1 MSTTTSDTAVQP
13 YRVEIDQAA
22 LDDLQSRLA
31 RVRWPD
37 ELPDAG
43 WEYGV
48 PVDYVRGLVDHWRD
62 GYDWR
67 AHEARLN
74 AHPQFT
80 TTIDGQRVH
89 FLHVRSPEPGALPLI
104 CTHGWPMSVF
114 EYLDLIG
121 PLSDPGRHGGDPADA
136 FHLVIPSIP
145 GVAFSGPTTEPG
157 WDTRRVARAWVELM
171 ARLGYDRYGA
181 HGNDGG
187 SQISPEVGR
196 FAPEQV
202 VGVHVTQLFSFP
214 SGDPA
219 EFADM
224 SEEDM
229 AAMNFLQT
237 FTEGGGLAYNAYQ
250 SASPRRWP
258 TRSRT
263 PPPAGW
269 PGSGSCTSS
278 GPSPTTCSPTRRPTG
293 SPARSARRS
302 GATSPRRTTPTVPPS
317 RPRRRRAS
325 PSSPRTSSRSAGSP
339 TATTPTS
346 SAGTTTTGAATSRPT
361 TRPTCCSTTSG
372 GSSARCA
379 PHPDASAVAPDPG
392 ERDGEPVGIGA
403 RVDAHGIAAGHGQE
417 IGLDAL
423 VGADR
428 LAQAADP
435 GSGEGGAD
443 GPQAPPARER
453 LVVVGAAPA
462 VTQDERHH
470 AAATVLADRQP
481 VVVHVALPSAGAGP
495 SRPAV
500 GVPVTVTTRRDR
512 RVNRGSRSKMAATQ
526 TGSEA
531 TTWRTGHRRA
541 ARTCG

>member
-1 MSTTTSDTAVQP
+1 MPTPSSDTAVHP
-13 YRVEIDQAA
+13 YRVEIDQAD
-22 LDDLQSRLA
+22 LDDLQARLD

-37 ELPDAG
+37 ELPDIG

-48 PVDYVRGLVDHWRD
+48 PVAWVRELVDRWRT

-80 TTIDGQRVH
+80 TTIDGQQVH
-89 FLHVRSPEPGALPLI
+89 FLHVRSPEPNALPLI

-121 PLSDPGRHGGDPADA
+121 PLSDPASHGGDAADA

-196 FAPEQV
+196 FASEQI

-229 AAMNFLQT
+229 AAMNFLQK

-250 SASPRRWP
+250 SAQPQTLAYALQDS
-258 TRSRT
+258 
-263 PPPAGW
+263 PAGW
-269 PGSGSCTSS
+269 LAWIGQLYQLWGDPDYVLTNASAYWLTGTIGSSVRRYFAEAHGSDRPTE
-278 GPSPTTCSPTRRPTG
+278 PTTAPTG
-293 SPARSARRS
+293 VAIFAEDFQSVRRFADRDHANIVS
-302 GATSPRRTTPTVPPS
+302 WNHYDR
-317 RPRRRRAS
+317 
-325 PSSPRTSSRSAGSP
+325 GSHF
-339 TATTPTS
+339 
-346 SAGTTTTGAATSRPT
+346 
-361 TRPTCCSTTSG
+361 
-372 GSSARCA
+372 A
-379 PHPDASAVAPDPG
+379 PHDAPDLL
-392 ERDGEPVGIGA
+392 
-403 RVDAHGIAAGHGQE
+403 
-417 IGLDAL
+417 LDDL
-423 VGADR
+423 R
-428 LAQAADP
+428 RFFRPL
-435 GSGEGGAD
+435 
-443 GPQAPPARER
+443 
-453 LVVVGAAPA
+453 
-462 VTQDERHH
+462 
-470 AAATVLADRQP
+470 
-481 VVVHVALPSAGAGP
+481 
-495 SRPAV
+495 RPA
-500 GVPVTVTTRRDR
+500 G
-512 RVNRGSRSKMAATQ
+512 
-526 TGSEA
+526 
-531 TTWRTGHRRA
+531 
-541 ARTCG
+541 